1 VLALVERG
9 ERVSFGEAW
18 RPSKSMVLEPMLYDV
33 SELMKDATVMKVRS
47 TRLSYFKVIKDLSLS
62 FPSLTPIS

>member
-18 RPSKSMVLEPMLYDV
+18 RALQIDGLRTDQRVLT
-33 SELMKDATVMKVRS
+33 KDAKVIKVRS
-47 TRLSYFKVIKDLSLS
+47 TWLTCFKVIKDFSLS